1 MRLPGIGGRR
11 YAVGASVAVS
21 IGSAWTV
28 WCARWIPSVRISH
41 PYPSVR
47 FGAIHFIQGRSR
59 MREIR
64 SYGSVRGVA
73 GDRYPYRDCSKT
85 HELKC
90 SFRPAATPKKSGIF
104 GGNIASNTF
113 SDRLRVPL
121 DGMKGVSGEFKERF

>member
-47 FGAIHFIQGRSR
+47 FDAIHPREEPYA
-59 MREIR
+59 EIR

-73 GDRYPYRDCSKT
+73 GDRYPYRDCSKA

-90 SFRPAATPKKSGIF
+90 SFRPAATPKKIWYIRGEHRIQYVF
-104 GGNIASNTF
+104 GPSASP
-113 SDRLRVPL
+113 SRRH
-121 DGMKGVSGEFKERF
+121 ERSVR

>member
-1 MRLPGIGGRR
+1 MRLPGIGGSR

-21 IGSAWTV
+21 IGAHG
-28 WCARWIPSVRISH
+28 PSGAPVDSQRSH
-41 PYPSVR
+41 LASVSECSLWR
-47 FGAIHFIQGRSR
+47 HSSKGRSR

-104 GGNIASNTF
+104 GGNRSEEHT
-113 SDRLRVPL
+113 S
-121 DGMKGVSGEFKERF
+121 